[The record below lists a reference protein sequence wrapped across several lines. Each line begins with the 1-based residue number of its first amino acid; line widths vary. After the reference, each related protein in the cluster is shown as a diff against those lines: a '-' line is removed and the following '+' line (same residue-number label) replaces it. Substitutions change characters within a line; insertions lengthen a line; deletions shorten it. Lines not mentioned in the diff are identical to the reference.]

1 MKKDK
6 LIDNTLLIVISLATF
21 FNLFLPSAEVQ
32 RILLT
37 IFLLVYTISIIRL
50 MKFKKIDNIN
60 KDKII
65 ILIIGLSII
74 YILLLYLIG
83 IYVGFYN
90 NSNALSKTN
99 FYNIIIPCI
108 IIIICSE
115 IIRQIFILKQNKK
128 STIIVTVALV
138 LIEITI
144 YLNMYSI
151 DNLESMLGLIGY
163 VGFSGISTNILCNY
177 IVKRYGIIPN
187 IIYRIITTIYIY
199 VFGLLPDIYLFFQ
212 SVYKIMYPYIIYII
226 IDNFFEK
233 RTFKRVS
240 KNERISLISLLVS
253 IIIVISIVMLI
264 SCKFKYG
271 ILVVGSSSMT
281 GMIDKGDAV
290 VFEKYDKQQLKKNQI
305 IVFIKDNIKTIH
317 SIENIEVKNDE
328 RIYYTKGVH
337 NQQRDDGYR
346 TDKDIIGVVKFKIVN
361 IGWPTIWLNNSFNK

>member
-1 MKKDK
+1 
-6 LIDNTLLIVISLATF
+6 
-21 FNLFLPSAEVQ
+21 
-32 RILLT
+32 
-37 IFLLVYTISIIRL
+37 
-50 MKFKKIDNIN
+50 
-60 KDKII
+60 
-65 ILIIGLSII
+65 
-74 YILLLYLIG
+74 
-83 IYVGFYN
+83 
-90 NSNALSKTN
+90 
-99 FYNIIIPCI
+99 
-108 IIIICSE
+108 
-115 IIRQIFILKQNKK
+115 
-128 STIIVTVALV
+128 
-138 LIEITI
+138 
-144 YLNMYSI
+144 MYSI